1 MNALIQPGRIL
12 AGRYRIDQQIGVGG
26 MAVVY
31 RATDLNTQHFVA
43 VKVLKPEYNQDAEYV
58 ARFQREAEAA
68 SKMTH
73 HNIVN
78 LLDVGMDSSGNRY
91 LIMEYVE
98 GQTLKDVI
106 REKGRLSETSAVQIT
121 IRILSALQHAH
132 SNGIIH
138 RDIKPQNILMQSDG
152 HVKVADFGIARMAN
166 KNTLAKG
173 DSVMGSV
180 HYFSP
185 EQASG
190 KEAGVTS
197 DIYSVGVTLYEML
210 TGRVPFDSNNPVAIA
225 MQHIHNTP
233 VPIQQYAPE
242 TSDAVCH
249 VCMKAMDKNPAYRY
263 QSAWDMARDLRH
275 ASSGQ
280 VGEMEPRIV
289 DGRLPGD
296 GESGGMQPARRQPS
310 RRMVRKKH
318 PASWWVITL
327 LMSLVVCYGLFV
339 GTKAIYERVVNSAVV
354 DEYLG
359 MDVSAAQRQ
368 IQRAGLRPEIME
380 INHPTIKAGEVILQA
395 PQEGTTLRKNDVVV
409 LTVSKGPSTQT
420 VPKITNL
427 TVSDAITTL
436 SPYGLT
442 LTIVEYV
449 VSATVPAG
457 RIISQSP
464 EEGSVC
470 MSGDAVSV
478 SVSGGMAVVP
488 NVYGRHLADAQEL
501 IAASGLS
508 LNQNITFLET
518 DDTTMHGLV
527 AQQSPSGGSEVIASA
542 KVSLTLYRV
551 PSMMA
556 RAKVLLSLPQT
567 ESMMHVR
574 VTLVESGVE
583 YTAYEGDFPANASR
597 EPEVELCGNEPGMYT
612 YRVYCDGEFAYQQQ
626 VNME

>member
-1 MNALIQPGRIL
+1 
-12 AGRYRIDQQIGVGG
+12 
-26 MAVVY
+26 
-31 RATDLNTQHFVA
+31 
-43 VKVLKPEYNQDAEYV
+43 
-58 ARFQREAEAA
+58 
-68 SKMTH
+68 
-73 HNIVN
+73 
-78 LLDVGMDSSGNRY
+78 
-91 LIMEYVE
+91 
-98 GQTLKDVI
+98 
-106 REKGRLSETSAVQIT
+106 
-121 IRILSALQHAH
+121 
-132 SNGIIH
+132 
-138 RDIKPQNILMQSDG
+138 
-152 HVKVADFGIARMAN
+152 
-166 KNTLAKG
+166 
-173 DSVMGSV
+173 
-180 HYFSP
+180 
-185 EQASG
+185 
-190 KEAGVTS
+190 
-197 DIYSVGVTLYEML
+197 
-210 TGRVPFDSNNPVAIA
+210 
-225 MQHIHNTP
+225 
-233 VPIQQYAPE
+233 
-242 TSDAVCH
+242 
-249 VCMKAMDKNPAYRY
+249 
-263 QSAWDMARDLRH
+263 
-275 ASSGQ
+275 
-280 VGEMEPRIV
+280 
-289 DGRLPGD
+289 
-296 GESGGMQPARRQPS
+296 
-310 RRMVRKKH
+310 
-318 PASWWVITL
+318 
-327 LMSLVVCYGLFV
+327 
-339 GTKAIYERVVNSAVV
+339 
-354 DEYLG
+354 
-359 MDVSAAQRQ
+359 
-368 IQRAGLRPEIME
+368 ME

-583 YTAYEGDFPANASR
+583 YTAYEGDFP
-597 EPEVELCGNEPGMYT
+597 GMYT

>member
-43 VKVLKPEYNQDAEYV
+43 VKVLKPENTQNAEFV

-106 REKGRLSETSAVQIT
+106 REKGRLSEASAVQIT

-132 SNGIIH
+132 ANGIIH

-152 HVKVADFGIARMAN
+152 HVKVADFGIARMTN

-173 DSVMGSV
+173 DAIMGSV

-185 EQASG
+185 EQAGG
-190 KEAGVTS
+190 KEVGVTS

-210 TGRVPFDSNNPVAIA
+210 TGRVPFDGSNPVAIA
-225 MQHIHNTP
+225 MQHIHSAP
-233 VPIQQYAPE
+233 VPIHQYAPE
-242 TSDAVCH
+242 VSDAVCH

-263 QSAWDMARDLRH
+263 QSALDMAKDLRR
-275 ASSGQ
+275 AISGQ
-280 VGEMEPRIV
+280 VGDMEPRIV
-289 DGRLPGD
+289 DGKIPMGNGS
-296 GESGGMQPARRQPS
+296 GEMPPAQRQPS
-310 RRMVRKKH
+310 SRMVRKKH
-318 PASWWVITL
+318 SASWWVITV
-327 LMSLVVCYGLFV
+327 MMALVVCCGLFV
-339 GTKAIYERVVNSAVV
+339 GTRAIYERVVNSAVV
-354 DEYLG
+354 DEYIG

-380 INHPTIKAGEVILQA
+380 INHPSIKAGEVILQA

-420 VPKITNL
+420 VPKVTDL
-427 TVSDAITTL
+427 TVADAITTL

-442 LTIVEYV
+442 LTVVEYV
-449 VSATVPAG
+449 VSASVPAG
-457 RIISQSP
+457 RIISQNP
-464 EEGSVC
+464 EAGSVC
-470 MSGDAVSV
+470 MSGDIVNV

-488 NVYGRHLADAQEL
+488 NVYGRRLGDAQEL
-501 IAASGLS
+501 IAASGLALS
-508 LNQNITFLET
+508 QDITFLET
-518 DDTTMHGLV
+518 EDTVMHGLI
-527 AQQSPSGGSEVIASA
+527 AQQSPSAGSEVIASA

-556 RAKVLLSLPQT
+556 RAKVKLSLPQT
-567 ESMMHVR
+567 DSMMHVR
-574 VTLVESGVE
+574 VSLVESGVE
-583 YTAYEGDFPANASR
+583 YTAYVGDFPANASR
-597 EPEVELCGNEPGMYT
+597 EPEVELSGNESGQYT
-612 YRVYCDGEFAYQQQ
+612 YRVYCDEVFAYQQQ
-626 VNME
+626 VNLE

>member
-1 MNALIQPGRIL
+1 M
-12 AGRYRIDQQIGVGG
+12 AGFRGT
-26 MAVVY
+26 A
-31 RATDLNTQHFVA
+31 RA
-43 VKVLKPEYNQDAEYV
+43 AECSLH
-58 ARFQREAEAA
+58 AA
-68 SKMTH
+68 SPA
-73 HNIVN
+73 
-78 LLDVGMDSSGNRY
+78 D
-91 LIMEYVE
+91 
-98 GQTLKDVI
+98 
-106 REKGRLSETSAVQIT
+106 AWC
-121 IRILSALQHAH
+121 
-132 SNGIIH
+132 
-138 RDIKPQNILMQSDG
+138 
-152 HVKVADFGIARMAN
+152 VKS
-166 KNTLAKG
+166 T
-173 DSVMGSV
+173 
-180 HYFSP
+180 
-185 EQASG
+185 
-190 KEAGVTS
+190 
-197 DIYSVGVTLYEML
+197 
-210 TGRVPFDSNNPVAIA
+210 
-225 MQHIHNTP
+225 
-233 VPIQQYAPE
+233 
-242 TSDAVCH
+242 
-249 VCMKAMDKNPAYRY
+249 
-263 QSAWDMARDLRH
+263 
-275 ASSGQ
+275 
-280 VGEMEPRIV
+280 
-289 DGRLPGD
+289 
-296 GESGGMQPARRQPS
+296 
-310 RRMVRKKH
+310 

-354 DEYLG
+354 DEYIG
-359 MDVSAAQRQ
+359 RDVSAAQRQ

>member
-1 MNALIQPGRIL
+1 
-12 AGRYRIDQQIGVGG
+12 
-26 MAVVY
+26 
-31 RATDLNTQHFVA
+31 
-43 VKVLKPEYNQDAEYV
+43 
-58 ARFQREAEAA
+58 
-68 SKMTH
+68 MTH

-275 ASSGQ
+275 AISGQ

-354 DEYLG
+354 DEYIG